1 MTNVLQ
7 CDPPLLLYPAE
18 LAALLAQPEP
28 LYGPLLLWD
37 ATYYMAAEAK
47 DAEALFEVAHV
58 PHAQRINLDALADTT
73 SPYPHTLP
81 TPAQATAY
89 LQAKGLCPQHHV
101 VAYCQK
107 GVFSSPRLWWVLRAM
122 GFARVSVLQG
132 GLPAWQA
139 AGLPVVAGPEE
150 APHPAGTWQA
160 TFKPQHLATLAQVQQ
175 AVHQAEA
182 LQGSPSAPLLSA
194 PLIVDARSAE
204 RFAGLA
210 PEPREGVA
218 RGCIPH
224 SLNLPFTQLIDD
236 QGCMKPPEA
245 LAVALEQAGL
255 PPLATLRQH
264 GVPVVSTCGSG
275 LTACIVALALAVL
288 GVPTVAVFDG
298 SWLQWA
304 TEVVGAAKS

>member
-1 MTNVLQ
+1 
-7 CDPPLLLYPAE
+7 
-18 LAALLAQPEP
+18 
-28 LYGPLLLWD
+28 
-37 ATYYMAAEAK
+37 
-47 DAEALFEVAHV
+47 
-58 PHAQRINLDALADTT
+58 
-73 SPYPHTLP
+73 LP
-81 TPAQATAY
+81 TAAQATAY

-139 AGLPVVAGPEE
+139 AGLPVVAGPEG

-160 TFKPQHLATLAQVQQ
+160 TVEPQHLATLAQVQQ
-175 AVHQAEA
+175 VVDQ
-182 LQGSPSAPLLSA
+182 QGAPTA

-224 SLNLPFTQLIDD
+224 SLNLPFTQLIDN
-236 QGCMKPPEA
+236 QGCLKPPEA
-245 LAVALEQAGL
+245 LAAALEQAGL
-255 PPLATLRQH
+255 PALATLRQQ
-264 GVPVVSTCGSG
+264 GVPMVSTCGSG

-288 GVPTVAVFDG
+288 EVPTVAVFDG

-304 TEVVGAAKS
+304 TEVVGHAKN